1 MTLCVPLSEF
11 VKNAEVSEC
20 RVGRRQRH
28 ACYQWA
34 GAVVGEWAGPLV
46 SGWVGEWVGEWPCLL
61 SVGRTGEWVEW
72 AGGWGGEWPRKG
84 LVKGR
89 K

>member
-1 MTLCVPLSEF
+1 
-11 VKNAEVSEC
+11 
-20 RVGRRQRH
+20 
-28 ACYQWA
+28 
-34 GAVVGEWAGPLV
+34 VVGEWAGPLV